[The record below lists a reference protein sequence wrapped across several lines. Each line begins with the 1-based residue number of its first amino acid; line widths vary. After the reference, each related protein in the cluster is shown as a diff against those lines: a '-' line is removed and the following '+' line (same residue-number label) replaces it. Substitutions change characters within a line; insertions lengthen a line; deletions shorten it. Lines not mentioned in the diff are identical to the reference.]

1 MQVNWSITKLLRYTN
16 TDTVYTVIYG
26 LEVVDSNNQR
36 LYMVD
41 DLQLDL
47 VGEKTVEFEDLTP
60 EICVGWVKAA
70 LGPEA
75 VAAEEERITN
85 HATACIGVA
94 DTFPTNWPS

>member
-1 MQVNWSITKLLRYTN
+1 MYS
-16 TDTVYTVIYG
+16 

-36 LYMVD
+36 LYVVD
-41 DLQLDL
+41 NLQMDLD
-47 VGEKTVEFEDLTP
+47 GEKTVEFEDLTP

-85 HATACIGVA
+85 HATVCASSA
-94 DTFPTNWPS
+94 DTFPTNWPT